1 MLELKLKKK
10 KRKREKKKK
19 KKNRIEPRLSRTMK
33 FDNVLSV
40 WSILLPLLFS
50 SLRDLK
56 KRKKEKEEKI
66 G

>member
-40 WSILLPLLFS
+40 WILLPLLFS